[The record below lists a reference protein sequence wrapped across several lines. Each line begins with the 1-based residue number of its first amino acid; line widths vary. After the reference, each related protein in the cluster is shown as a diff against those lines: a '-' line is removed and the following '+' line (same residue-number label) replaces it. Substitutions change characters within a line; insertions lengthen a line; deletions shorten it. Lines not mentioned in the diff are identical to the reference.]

1 MRESKEEARLHSA
14 KFLRQRKFFMALP
27 LIAVP
32 FVLVFMWALG
42 MAGGAR
48 AGAVTD
54 SAYEGV
60 NLDLPGAV
68 QGKDSSWNKLQYYAQ
83 AEKDSAKLRALLKND
98 PYRSSELATAEAD
111 ALLEE
116 QRHKGFKYS
125 YDPMPAGGADPG
137 KAEER
142 VYEKLAELDR
152 QLKVADQP
160 KARKDT
166 LKPVVVSG
174 VPASDIERL
183 EKMMALT
190 KEERVMAGGGEMAE
204 LKEMLNTILDIQ
216 HPERVEERLKRTSG
230 ERPRQVFSVERPVE
244 ELITAMDVPGD
255 FGTLLEAFEPDS
267 IPASISALVGQNRFY
282 GLSDGAP
289 DAADQ
294 HAIRAV
300 VHEDQTLVSG
310 ATVKLRLLEPV
321 FIAGCR
327 VPAGQFVYGQAT
339 LNGERLQVSI
349 ASVGYGDRILPV
361 SLVVYDMDG
370 MAGINI
376 PGAITRDVAKRSAAQ
391 SMQGLGSVNSLSP
404 SAGAQAVTA
413 GLQMAQNLVG
423 KTAKLVRVTVN
434 AGYGV
439 LLVDT
444 NQKL

>member
-32 FVLVFMWALG
+32 FVVVFMWALG
-42 MAGGAR
+42 MVGDAR
-48 AGAVTD
+48 AGTVTD
-54 SAYEGV
+54 SVYEGV

-116 QRHKGFKYS
+116 RRHKGFKYS

-310 ATVKLRLLEPV
+310 ATVKFRLLEPV

-349 ASVGYGDRILPV
+349 ASIGYRDRILPV

-391 SMQGLGSVNSLSP
+391 SMQGLGSVNTLNP

-444 NQKL
+444 NQKP